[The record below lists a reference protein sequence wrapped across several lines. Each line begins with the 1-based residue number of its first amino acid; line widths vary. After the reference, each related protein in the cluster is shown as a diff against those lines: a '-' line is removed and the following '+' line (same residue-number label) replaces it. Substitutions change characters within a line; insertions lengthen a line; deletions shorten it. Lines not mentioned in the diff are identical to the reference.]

1 MDRCTHEMRIEYWKG
16 IIQACGQRSAGQSSK
31 SWLDENG
38 ISVQGFYYWQRKLR
52 QKAYTLIKENASVSL
67 IPTKETDVSFVEIPF
82 AANKQENNT
91 TNLHSPVAVIRT
103 CAMSIEIS
111 NAISEPLLARIL
123 KEVSNA

>member
-16 IIQACGQRSAGQSSK
+16 IIQACGQRAAGQTHK
-31 SWLDENG
+31 SWLNENG
-38 ISVQGFYYWQRKLR
+38 ISEQGFYYWQRKFR
-52 QKAYTLIKENASVSL
+52 QKAYTLIKENESVGL
-67 IPTKETDVSFVEIPF
+67 IPSKEADVSFVEIPF
-82 AANKQENNT
+82 SANKQENI
-91 TNLHSPVAVIRT
+91 TNNVYSPVAVIRT